1 MLLDAIAAPLALL
14 AVALPFL
21 FAFTEPPVANFWPL
35 LMAWGCGAV
44 LLLVAARAAWA
55 GAPPARQVRWWGG
68 VLAGGLAVAA
78 VVASFIGLVQ
88 YVAGDVG
95 LGPWIHSSVPGQ
107 AVGNLR
113 QRNQQGT
120 LLSLGAWAWLWWSL
134 HASVKQPGGNLL
146 QGAEAADGAR
156 WQGRRGPSGAWGVF
170 ATVALVCIA
179 VGGAATASRTVVV
192 QWLLILGLL
201 VGWRG
206 AGRAGALRLGVA
218 GFGIFLAAA
227 WALPEALWTFQGVR
241 ADALFHRFADA
252 SSSCTSRR
260 VLWSNVLT
268 LIGQKPWLGWGWGE
282 LDYAHYVTL
291 FPGERFCVLL
301 DNAHNLPLHL
311 AVELGVPAALALCGV
326 AAAACW
332 SARPWRETAPA
343 RQLAW
348 GVLAIIGLHSM
359 LEYPL
364 WYGPF
369 QWVALVS
376 IAILLW
382 PRRVRPP
389 GRSDA
394 PAGSACLGAAALI
407 LGVCGVAAWDYHR
420 VSQLYKPAAQRSAAY
435 RDDTQAKVADSLF
448 FSSQLDFARLTTA
461 GLTPAN
467 AARLNAMAHALL
479 HYSPEPRVLQVLIE
493 SAVMLGRD
501 EEAAFHMQRYRV
513 AYPAEYT
520 RWMGAR
526 SARAASA
533 AP

>member
-35 LMAWGCGAV
+35 VMAWGCGAV
-44 LLLVAARAAWA
+44 LLMVAAGAAWT
-55 GAPPARQVRWWGG
+55 GAAPARQARWWSK
-68 VLAGGLAVAA
+68 VLAGGLGLAAIVAGA
-78 VVASFIGLVQ
+78 IGLLQ
-88 YVAGDVG
+88 YVVGDVG
-95 LGPWIHSSVPGQ
+95 LGPWIHASVPGQ

-120 LLSLGAWAWLWWSL
+120 LLSLGAWALLWWRL
-134 HASVKQPGGNLL
+134 HVPASR
-146 QGAEAADGAR
+146 QGSNFHQAEAADSA
-156 WQGRRGPSGAWGVF
+156 GRPGHRGLSAVWGVL
-170 ATVALVCIA
+170 AVVALVWIA

-201 VGWRG
+201 VLWRG
-206 AGRAGALRLGVA
+206 ASRANALRLGVA

-252 SSSCTSRR
+252 SYSCTSRR

-311 AVELGVPAALALCGV
+311 AVELGVPAAVALCGV
-326 AAAACW
+326 VAAAC
-332 SARPWRETAPA
+332 SLARPWRENAPA

-369 QWVALVS
+369 QWAALVS
-376 IAILLW
+376 VGILLW
-382 PRRVRPP
+382 PRRVRQPE
-389 GRSDA
+389 RSA
-394 PAGSACLGAAALI
+394 ALAGTACLVAAVLI
-407 LGVCGVAAWDYHR
+407 LGVCSVAAWDYHR
-420 VSQLYKPAAQRSAAY
+420 VSQLYKPGPQRSAAY

-448 FSSQLDFARLTTA
+448 FSNQLDFARLTTA
-461 GLTPAN
+461 GLTRAN
-467 AARLNAMAHALL
+467 AAHLNAMAHALL

-493 SAVMLGRD
+493 SAVMLGQD
-501 EEAAFHMQRYRV
+501 EDAAFHMQRYRV
-513 AYPAEYT
+513 AYPADYA

-526 SARAASA
+526 SARASA